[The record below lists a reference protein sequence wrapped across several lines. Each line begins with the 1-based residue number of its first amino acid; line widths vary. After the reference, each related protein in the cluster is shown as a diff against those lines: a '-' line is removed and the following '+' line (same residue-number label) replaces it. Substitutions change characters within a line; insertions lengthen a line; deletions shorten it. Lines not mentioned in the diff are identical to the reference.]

1 MVSTTLE
8 SSLGGSEEPPR
19 PSGPDSAG
27 GDTDQRPDDKAARRG
42 LGGPAA
48 GGLWDLGRWSALAAV
63 AMVGAGIVHFAY
75 APMHL
80 DEELSHGLFFLVT
93 GWLQLVLA
101 VALVTRIRPRQ
112 LWLGATALVNL
123 GVIGTWVV
131 SRTVGVPGSEAEAVG
146 FPDVTSTVLEAVAVL
161 VACAILAGVLADR
174 ALRGSASS
182 PSTTGA
188 TGKAGRGSSGVG
200 LVGVGAI
207 ATIAVVSMAVSPSFA
222 GDHSHGGEGEG
233 AGHGHDGEAAADGHG
248 HDGDAAAMD
257 PEQWAQTRYDAL
269 AGYATPEQV
278 EQFKAVEADYLATQ
292 IRNRSDLLRTL
303 PPDEAEAR
311 ITAYTDWAVENTID
325 LLDGAQ
331 TNGEGMHSHGATT
344 WQPIADS
351 DGQLEL
357 QQQLE
362 EAGTVVAQFPD
373 VEAAEAGGYYQ
384 ISPYVPGIGAHW
396 INGGLLDGDFEPGK
410 PEMLLF
416 NGTEKDSELVG
427 LSYAALSDEPPEG
440 FVGPNDTWH
449 AHPALCMLGGLV
461 VGIDGTPQELC
472 ESIGGGIASG
482 LDNLQMAHYWPVP
495 GWQSEWGLFSAE
507 NPNLNVTTS
516 DIGRD
521 ILAGG

>member
-19 PSGPDSAG
+19 PSGSADAG
-27 GDTDQRPDDKAARRG
+27 GDTDRSDKNDQRERREPSATG
-42 LGGPAA
+42 

-80 DEELSHGLFFLVT
+80 DEELSHGLFFLAA
-93 GWLQLVLA
+93 GWLQVVLA
-101 VALVTRIRPRQ
+101 LALVTRIRPRQ

-123 GVIGTWVV
+123 GIIGVWVV

-161 VACAILAGVLADR
+161 VACGILSGLLADR
-174 ALRGSASS
+174 AIRGSAATSKGS
-182 PSTTGA
+182 KGSRGGA
-188 TGKAGRGSSGVG
+188 G

-222 GDHSHGGEGEG
+222 GEHSHGEGEG
-233 AGHGHDGEAAADGHG
+233 AGHGHGGEAAADGHG
-248 HDGDAAAMD
+248 HAGDAAAMD
-257 PEQWAQTRYDAL
+257 PEQWAETRYDAL
-269 AGYATPEQV
+269 SGYATPEQID
-278 EQFKAVEADYLATQ
+278 QFEAAEAEYLSTQ
-292 IRNRSDLLRTL
+292 LRNRSDLLRTL

-311 ITAYTDWAVENTID
+311 ITAYTDWAIANTID

-331 TNGEGMHSHGATT
+331 TNGEGMHSHGATA
-344 WQPIADS
+344 WQPIDDAD
-351 DGQLEL
+351 DQLAL

-373 VEAAEAGGYYQ
+373 VAAAEAGGYYQ

-416 NGTEKDSELVG
+416 NGTEPTSELVG

-461 VGIDGTPQELC
+461 VGIDGTPKELC
-472 ESIGGGIASG
+472 ESVGGNIASG

-516 DIGRD
+516 DIGRE
-521 ILAGG
+521 IIAGG